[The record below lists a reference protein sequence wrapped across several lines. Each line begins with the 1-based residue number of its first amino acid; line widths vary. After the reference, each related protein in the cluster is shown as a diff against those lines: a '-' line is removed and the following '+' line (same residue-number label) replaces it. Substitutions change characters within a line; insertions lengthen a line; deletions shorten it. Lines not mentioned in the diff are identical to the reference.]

1 MIILKQ
7 NTAYELLYFYTKRA
21 LTKARA
27 LLVLKL
33 CRVPT
38 SDEHRLSQFSACAIK
53 DCFVPFAKAPGTTAV
68 SLCSPA
74 RLALQQVDPVNTC
87 LRFFISPVPRPAIQG
102 PEFLQG
108 SALRCNSRF
117 YIPERFLFLSALQA
131 HYHLVLEPGF
141 LFLQTP

>member
-1 MIILKQ
+1 M
-7 NTAYELLYFYTKRA
+7 
-21 LTKARA
+21 
-27 LLVLKL
+27 
-33 CRVPT
+33 
-38 SDEHRLSQFSACAIK
+38 
-53 DCFVPFAKAPGTTAV
+53 V

-74 RLALQQVDPVNTC
+74 RLALQQADPVNTGLRIAPVVLGLRLRC
-87 LRFFISPVPRPAIQG
+87 YVAIIMFVPAQHTIVCRHQTNTGLRFFISPVPRPAIQG